1 MKDYVKLEIFLSKNL
16 IEEIHKVVEYRNVKS
31 LIYTPT
37 NKERSVEEFVKG
49 ATVHQVRNMQKQNR
63 LSGIEELTKPFSIK
77 NKFKEFA
84 DFKNITQKMVSEA
97 TGIALSN
104 INNIWNNKTQP
115 SLDYFLRLW
124 FVLGCPPFEKIL
136 YREEA

>member
-1 MKDYVKLEIFLSKNL
+1 MNQYVKFEIYLNK
-16 IEEIHKVVEYRNVKS
+16 EIVDEIQRITEYRKVKS
-31 LIYTPT
+31 LVYNPS
-37 NKERSVEEFVKG
+37 KKPRSIEEFILG
-49 ATVHQVRNMQKQNR
+49 ATIHQVENMQKQNR

>member
-1 MKDYVKLEIFLSKNL
+1 MEEYVKFEVYLNKKIVDDIQLMN
-16 IEEIHKVVEYRNVKS
+16 EYRKVKS
-31 LIYTPT
+31 LIYNPSR
-37 NKERSVEEFVKG
+37 KPRSIEEFVVG
-49 ATVHQVRNMQKQNR
+49 STILQLESMQKQNR

-77 NKFKEFA
+77 NKLKEFA
-84 DFKNITQKMVSEA
+84 DVKNITQKMVSEA

-124 FVLGCPPFEKIL
+124 FVFGCPPFEKIL
-136 YREEA
+136 YREDA

>member
-1 MKDYVKLEIFLSKNL
+1 MKDYVKLEIFLSKSL
-16 IEEIHKVVEYRNVKS
+16 IEEIQKVVEYRNVKS

-37 NKERSVEEFVKG
+37 NKERSIEEFVKG

-63 LSGIEELTKPFSIK
+63 LYGIEELTKPFSIK

-84 DFKNITQKMVSEA
+84 DIKNITQKMVSEA

-124 FVLGCPPFEKIL
+124 FVFGCPPFGKIL
-136 YREEA
+136 YREDA